1 MIGSLILALL
11 GWAASASPEQAIHL
25 AALVVGRPDLGAELV
40 KICRAE
46 SGGCR
51 ALGAHGT
58 RHNPPGERY
67 YAAGR
72 RSGRVRPAECPE
84 THGPATAAAWGPR
97 GPLGLAA
104 AYHAFRVHPCA
115 PAEIVDWPIVS
126 AALGLAHL
134 LELERRGFC
143 SPRARR
149 AAWRSGIAGAR
160 DHRCRARLDRVARR
174 D

>member
-1 MIGSLILALL
+1 MIGSLILVLL
-11 GWAASASPEQAIHL
+11 GWATSASPEQAIRL
-25 AALVVGRPDLGAELV
+25 AALVAGRPDLGAELV

-58 RHNPPGERY
+58 RHNPAGEIY
-67 YAAGR
+67 YRAGLRSR
-72 RSGRVRPAECPE
+72 RLRPDECPA
-84 THGPATAAAWGPR
+84 HGPASAATWGPR

-115 PAEIVDWPIVS
+115 PAEIVDVPLVS

-134 LELERRGFC
+134 IDLERRGFC
-143 SPRARR
+143 TPRARR

-160 DHRCRARLDRVARR
+160 DHRCRGRLDRFARR